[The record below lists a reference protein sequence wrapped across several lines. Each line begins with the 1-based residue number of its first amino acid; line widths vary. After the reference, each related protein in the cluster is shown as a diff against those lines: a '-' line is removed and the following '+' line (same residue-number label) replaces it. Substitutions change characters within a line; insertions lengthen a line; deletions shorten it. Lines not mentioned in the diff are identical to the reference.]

1 MQPGQSNKLYRRYQK
16 LLSRK
21 GARKRAIR
29 FGLVSG
35 NLVLIAAIV
44 TFIIGSPHS
53 GGAAA
58 PAFLNSSSH
67 SVAANPLDQL
77 SSADIAVTVARVTS
91 VPEAT
96 SVTNQADSE
105 HALLAMSS
113 ASESVASKPEVV
125 ATALKSKADI
135 VSYTTVAGDTVS
147 GLATKYG
154 VSADSIRWSNQLN
167 GDSVAAGKK
176 LVIPPVNGIVYT
188 VKSGDTIDSLA
199 QKYKAD
205 KQKII
210 EANDAEISGLKPGEQ
225 VLIPDGTVAAP
236 AVVHT
241 IAVASSFPWG
251 GYSPIYGYNG
261 YDYGYCTWYVANR
274 VAVPS
279 NWGNA
284 SSWAYY
290 AGMSGWTVSST
301 PIPGAIAQTPYAA
314 GGLGHVAYVE
324 AVSADGTMMKYSDM
338 NGLAGW
344 GRVGYSDWVPIS
356 KFPHYI
362 YH

>member
-1 MQPGQSNKLYRRYQK
+1 MQPGQSNKLYRRYQS
-16 LLSRK
+16 LMNRK
-21 GARKRAIR
+21 GMRKRLVR
-29 FGLVSG
+29 FSLAGG
-35 NLVLIAAIV
+35 NLLIIAVVLAFIV
-44 TFIIGSPHS
+44 GSPHS
-53 GGAAA
+53 GGAA
-58 PAFLNSSSH
+58 PAILSSNANET
-67 SVAANPLDQL
+67 AASNPLDQL
-77 SSADIAVTVARVTS
+77 SSADIAVTVSRVTN

-105 HALLAMSS
+105 HAQLAMSS

-135 VSYTTVAGDTVS
+135 QNYVTVTGDTVS
-147 GLATKYG
+147 GLATKFG
-154 VSADSIRWSNQLN
+154 ISADSIRWSNQLN

-188 VKSGDTIDSLA
+188 VKSGDTVDSLA

-210 EANDAEISGLKPGEQ
+210 DANDAEISGLKPGEQ
-225 VLIPDGTVAAP
+225 ILIPNGSVAAP
-236 AVVHT
+236 AV
-241 IAVASSFPWG
+241 ARVAATPSFPWG
-251 GYSPIYGYNG
+251 GYSPVYGYNG

-290 AGMSGWTVSST
+290 AGMSGWTVSSK